1 MKNQK
6 GITLIALII
15 TIIIMLILVGVSV
28 SVALNSG
35 LFKTTQGAA
44 KNTQIAAEA
53 EQKLADGKVKIGDN
67 WYASYQDYLD
77 GIVLETGIILDE
89 KAVLEVEEGYN
100 AETTPKVTKEITI
113 SLNGIEGEIT
123 LENSDNTVATIDK
136 EKAQSGDKITI
147 TALKVGTTTIT
158 ATCGD
163 ETATCEVTV
172 KATVPLAIGAFIQY
186 DVEYTDAYKGYEYT
200 KDNGWRLLDYTE
212 NEDGTYSNV
221 KLISTGVPAMLY
233 YYFNDTTNSSWY
245 VTKESNG
252 EGETDT
258 KTLENFRNILTDG
271 VENSYNF
278 YTGSET
284 YYGLQAS
291 AGLYYNFGEIKFAY
305 GTSNRGK
312 SLGYFTKIKSNGTT
326 YGKTIDE
333 TTNNEVINTTEKTGA
348 ELFIP
353 TGINATVRLM
363 TLPEMNKILG
373 KTDIDSKGS
382 ISDPTGAAGLFEL
395 GNIRSVI
402 SGYAYTS
409 GYYWLASPSPDT
421 SAYGS
426 VCNVNYMG
434 GVSNYYNTSGGVRP
448 LISLSS
454 NVQIVESETPGVF
467 KIK

>member
-15 TIIIMLILVGVSV
+15 TIIVMLILVGVSV
-28 SVALNSG
+28 SIALNTG

-67 WYASYQDYLD
+67 WYASYQDYLN
-77 GIVLETGIILDE
+77 GIVLEAGIVLDE

-123 LENSDNTVATIDK
+123 LENTDNTVATIDK

-158 ATCGD
+158 AKCGD

-172 KATVPLAIGAFIQY
+172 KVPVPLAIGAFIQY
-186 DVEYTDAYKGYEYT
+186 DVEYTDVFRGYEYT
-200 KDNGWRLLDYTE
+200 KNNGWRLLDYTE
-212 NEDGTYSNV
+212 NEDGTYSDV
-221 KLISTGVPAMLY
+221 KLISTGIPAKLY
-233 YYFNDTTNSSWY
+233 YYWHHPASNSWTINSSWY
-245 VTKESNG
+245 VTKEANA

-284 YYGLQAS
+284 YYALQAA
-291 AGLYYNFGEIKFAY
+291 AGLYYNFGDIRFAY
-305 GTSNRGK
+305 GDDPSNFNIGCFR
-312 SLGYFTKIKSNGTT
+312 KIKSNGTT
-326 YGKTIDE
+326 YGKTGITDE
-333 TTNNEVINTTEKTGA
+333 TTNEEIINTAEKTGA

-353 TGINATVRLM
+353 TGVNATVRLM
-363 TLPEMNKILG
+363 TLPEMNKMLG
-373 KTDIDSKGS
+373 RTDIDSTS
-382 ISDPTGAAGLFEL
+382 TMTDPTGAPGLFIL
-395 GNIRSVI
+395 DNLSSVMKEYDY
-402 SGYAYTS
+402 G
-409 GYYWLASPSPDT
+409 GFVRFLLASPFPSAEDRWRVDSFRLPTWFRIGCAEVVT
-421 SAYGS
+421 S
-426 VCNVNYMG
+426 N
-434 GVSNYYNTSGGVRP
+434 
-448 LISLSS
+448 
-454 NVQIVESETPGVF
+454 PGCAL
-467 KIK
+467 